1 MPRSKYYNI
10 LGLESSATE
19 NEVRKKYRFLAM
31 KYHPDRNPSESAQE
45 RFIEITE
52 AYEIL
57 TGKKTVAAT
66 TKKTASTS
74 TAAEKQRNR
83 EERVKEAQKRYKE
96 QVLKEYLENE
106 RYYQSLINGRRW
118 KLIRV
123 SAVIGALFS
132 FFILLDYLLPHHF
145 EKDTVTEFKRNV
157 TVQSGSGVI
166 GLVKT
171 KKENYYWVSRI
182 DYDLFA
188 RTRDVYVESSWIFH
202 NAIRLHTRGK
212 LHSTSYPMHFNY
224 YSFAWLL
231 AIFFL
236 VPLGTV
242 LYKRKKISFTFFYFL
257 SYYGVSAL
265 LVLYFLTGNR
275 WAHVLTLGFI

>member
-10 LGLESSATE
+10 LGLPSSASE
-19 NEVRKKYRFLAM
+19 NEVRKKYRLLAM
-31 KYHPDRNPSESAQE
+31 KYHPDKNSSESAQE
-45 RFIEITE
+45 KFIEITE

-57 TGKKTVAAT
+57 TGKKTVTAT
-66 TKKTASTS
+66 TKKATPTA
-74 TAAEKQRNR
+74 EDKQRNR

-106 RYYQSLINGRRW
+106 FYYQSLINGKKW
-118 KLIRV
+118 KLIRL

-132 FFILLDYLLPHHF
+132 LFILLDYLLPHHF

-157 TVQSGSGVI
+157 TVQSGSGMI

-171 KKENYYWVSRI
+171 QKENYYWVSRI
-182 DYDLFA
+182 DYDLYA
-188 RTRDVYVESSWIFH
+188 RTRDVYVESTWIFH

-212 LHSTSYPMHFNY
+212 LHSTAYPMHFNY

-236 VPLGTV
+236 IPLGTV

-257 SYYGVSAL
+257 SYYGVNAL
-265 LVLYFLTGNR
+265 IILYFFTGNR